1 LNENI
6 PEQVVCIPKDAP
18 NASKKMTLGYLDVIV
33 IALFTALLTIVGYD
47 RFFAGKLVMVDLSG
61 FVKEQR
67 ELFAQG
73 KIGEAEVTARLAQV
87 QKFVKGQP
95 KNLTVINKDVVL
107 ANGRE
112 IPINLPPDKSAEK

>member
-6 PEQVVCIPKDAP
+6 TEQVVSVPKDTP
-18 NASKKMTLGYLDVIV
+18 HASKKMILGYLDVIV
-33 IALFTALLTIVGYD
+33 IALFTALLTIAGYD
-47 RFFAGKLVMVDLSG
+47 RFCAGKVVVVDLSG

-67 ELFAQG
+67 ELYAQG
-73 KIGEAEVTARLAQV
+73 KIGEAEITARLAQV

-112 IPINLPPDKSAEK
+112 IPINLPPEKSGEK

>member
-6 PEQVVCIPKDAP
+6 TEQVSCIPKVTP
-18 NASKKMTLGYLDVIV
+18 NASRKMTLGYLDVIV
-33 IALFTALLTIVGYD
+33 IALFTALLAIVGYD
-47 RFFAGKLVMVDLSG
+47 RFFTGKVVVVDLSG

-73 KIGEAEVTARLAQV
+73 KIGEAEVTARLTQV

-112 IPINLPPDKSAEK
+112 IPINLPPEKSGEK